1 MLSYRITNSI
11 SKTTKNILGILVVFL
26 TAVFIAKTFISYY
39 GQLQEALF
47 SFSPLRI
54 GVAVCLFI
62 GYLYMRALSWRFLVL
77 SLGASIDKVNGLT
90 IWFFSEATRFI
101 PGNVWSFASR
111 VYLSRQKN
119 LPKDIAI
126 LAVPVE
132 IAVVAITATLFSL
145 FAVYKNVEKLPINL
159 AFLAF
164 IGGMVVG
171 LLGLYFLK
179 NLVKRFLSKLIAQ
192 NVNPRVFLGVFLFQF
207 AAWTLYGLGTITLID
222 NLNAENVPLLFS
234 SSLLAWLVGYL
245 SFVTPMGLGIREG
258 AFIVLTGQQI
268 GVPQATFIA
277 LLSRAILIVAEL
289 VNLIFWVI
297 AKRARSNQ
305 LS

>member
-164 IGGMVVG
+164 I
-171 LLGLYFLK
+171 
-179 NLVKRFLSKLIAQ
+179 
-192 NVNPRVFLGVFLFQF
+192 
-207 AAWTLYGLGTITLID
+207 
-222 NLNAENVPLLFS
+222 
-234 SSLLAWLVGYL
+234 
-245 SFVTPMGLGIREG
+245 
-258 AFIVLTGQQI
+258 
-268 GVPQATFIA
+268 
-277 LLSRAILIVAEL
+277 
-289 VNLIFWVI
+289 
-297 AKRARSNQ
+297 
-305 LS
+305 